1 MLLGD
6 EKATG
11 GFAMIRTVLV
21 MVLMMGTA
29 SCSTGCEGLGGAP
42 GASSAVSAG
51 SSVEVSIADAIG
63 VVVNA
68 ATPLLVQAAEE
79 DEPGP
84 ATDLK
89 WEKIEAAHDAL
100 RVAHT
105 TYVAA
110 LERGER
116 PTAAN
121 VIDAY
126 CEFWTNVPESVKE
139 DLAIPS
145 ADVLCQKDGGAK

>member
-1 MLLGD
+1 MRGIGMTVRVGLVGLAMLG
-6 EKATG
+6 A
-11 GFAMIRTVLV
+11 
-21 MVLMMGTA
+21 A
-29 SCSTGCEGLGGAP
+29 SCSTGCETLGGAP
-42 GASSAVSAG
+42 DPSAVAATG
-51 SSVEVSIADAIG
+51 TSVEVSIADAIG

-84 ATDLK
+84 ETDLK

-100 RVAHT
+100 RIAHT
-105 TYVAA
+105 TYVDA

-116 PTAAN
+116 PTAAS

-126 CEFWTNVPESVKE
+126 CEFWTGVPESVKE
-139 DLAIPS
+139 ELAIPS
-145 ADVLCQKDGGAK
+145 ADVLCQAAATGGGK